1 MRLGILLGV
10 ILGVLLTVGSAYT
23 YDTLSGRTAS
33 TSTAV
38 AGDQRPM
45 VNWDVVNKDFSDLRA
60 SLADLGAR
68 VQDGWR
74 RLTTY
79 G

>member
-10 ILGVLLTVGSAYT
+10 ILGVVLTVGSAYT
-23 YDTLSGRTAS
+23 YDTVSGRAATAP
-33 TSTAV
+33 TAI

-45 VNWDVVNKDFSDLRA
+45 VNWDVVNRDFGDLRA
-60 SLADLGAR
+60 GLADLGAR

-74 RLTTY
+74 RLTT
-79 G
+79 